1 MLSCIGIGG
10 AVIVMAFVIAVFRPV
25 FSNMKED
32 IFLKIGSNRNV
43 WGNHSL
49 ANMSIDVYKYLSVSK
64 SFLKLDLVNCVEFMI
79 TGIFVWFTIF

>member
-43 WGNHSL
+43 WGKHSL
-49 ANMSIDVYKYLSVSK
+49 ANISTDVYKYLSVSK